1 MQRDAPGCCSSVLPA
16 EPRQWLYPIRI
27 SCNHCSRCTEGTEQ
41 PLSQA
46 QPADLQQRRQ
56 ELTQIS
62 QHQRALIDQRLRCIN
77 QASKISDLERC
88 NSHYQVSEPM
98 HSGSW
103 SCPMW

>member
-1 MQRDAPGCCSSVLPA
+1 MRTVLVT
-16 EPRQWLYPIRI
+16 WLGLA
-27 SCNHCSRCTEGTEQ
+27 TLAAA

-56 ELTQIS
+56 QLMQIN
-62 QHQRALIDQRLRCIN
+62 QHQRALIDQQLRCIN
-77 QASKISDLERC
+77 AASKISDLERC
-88 NSHYQVSEPM
+88 NSHSSGRGSM